1 MKIGYLETFSFC
13 FRHMKIR
20 NKIKKTIEDTKKEPE
35 IRLNLL
41 GKQKNINANTK
52 SILLPKDKVP
62 EPCKSCGRS
71 DFPERLHTHNDNNNK
86 TPSKQKEKQ
95 QQQPSNHQPWLSPK
109 TNNPRTGRGTDSRQR
124 ALSLDH
130 TSTLTDQE
138 LGNQKLYG
146 GGGKKLQRPPMKGNS
161 MAR

>member
-1 MKIGYLETFSFC
+1 
-13 FRHMKIR
+13 MKIR

-41 GKQKNINANTK
+41 GKQKTINANTK

-71 DFPERLHTHNDNNNK
+71 DFPERLHTHYNDNNNK
-86 TPSKQKEKQ
+86 TPSKQQSEKQKEKQ
-95 QQQPSNHQPWLSPK
+95 QPSDHQPWLSPK
-109 TNNPRTGRGTDSRQR
+109 TNNPRSRGTDSRQR

-130 TSTLTDQE
+130 SSTLTDQE

>member
-1 MKIGYLETFSFC
+1 
-13 FRHMKIR
+13 MKIR
-20 NKIKKTIEDTKKEPE
+20 NKIKKTIEDTKKEPDL
-35 IRLNLL
+35 RLNLL
-41 GKQKNINANTK
+41 GKQTK
-52 SILLPKDKVP
+52 PQNKSLSLIPKDKVP

-86 TPSKQKEKQ
+86 TPSKSEKQ
-95 QQQPSNHQPWLSPK
+95 KSSSQPSNHQPWLSPK
-109 TNNPRTGRGTDSRQR
+109 TNNPRRNGTDSRQR

-130 TSTLTDQE
+130 SATEPLALTDQE

-146 GGGKKLQRPPMKGNS
+146 GGKKLQRPMKGNS

>member
-1 MKIGYLETFSFC
+1 
-13 FRHMKIR
+13 MKIR

-41 GKQKNINANTK
+41 GKQKTINATTK

-71 DFPERLHTHNDNNNK
+71 DFPERLHTHYNDNNNK
-86 TPSKQKEKQ
+86 TPSKQQSEKQKEKQ
-95 QQQPSNHQPWLSPK
+95 QPSDHQPWLSPK
-109 TNNPRTGRGTDSRQR
+109 TNNPRSRGTDSRQR

-130 TSTLTDQE
+130 SSTLTDQE

-146 GGGKKLQRPPMKGNS
+146 GGGKKLQRPMKGNS